1 LFGEDGHNPTP
12 GIETRCFRHV
22 PRDGHPDPA
31 FSGVRFGSVYT
42 GPASGEKGSVPL
54 ILWPHGGPHSLTSN
68 SFYREVNF
76 FNELGYGVL
85 FVNFRGSVGAGQVP
99 KTTYSP

>member
-1 LFGEDGHNPTP
+1 
-12 GIETRCFRHV
+12 
-22 PRDGHPDPA
+22 
-31 FSGVRFGSVYT
+31 
-42 GPASGEKGSVPL
+42 VPL